1 MNKVVFC
8 CGILVLLLGGCACP
22 PKNADDAVA
31 ATQTD
36 DPLEPMNRGIFA
48 FNMALDKLIL
58 KPVAQ
63 GYRYVVPEPARR
75 GVGNF
80 FSNLK
85 QPLYLINALLQG
97 EGQAAGDISK
107 RFLANTFWG
116 FLGVFDVASDLEIPK
131 ITNDFGQTLAVWGWH
146 ESSPYLVLPVLGPS
160 NPRDAV
166 GTGVDLVFTP
176 IDWILKNEPTLLYSR
191 IALENW
197 DKREKALDLLDNL
210 ERSSTDFYATT
221 RSMYQQNRRQKIA
234 ESVDRGT
241 LETKPADYEF
251 DFDIDEE

>member
-1 MNKVVFC
+1 M
-8 CGILVLLLGGCACP
+8 ILLLGGCACP
-22 PKNADDAVA
+22 TQNVDDRVSASQA
-31 ATQTD
+31 E
-36 DPLEPMNRGIFA
+36 DPLEPLNRGIFA

-63 GYRYVVPEPARR
+63 GYRFVVPEPARR

-80 FSNLK
+80 FFNLK

-97 EGQAAGDISK
+97 EGAEAGDISK

-116 FLGVFDVASDLEIPK
+116 FLGIFDVASELEIPK
-131 ITNDFGQTLAVWGWH
+131 VTNDFGQTLAVWGWR
-146 ESSPYLVLPVLGPS
+146 ESSPYLVLPILGPS
-160 NPRDAV
+160 NPRDAI
-166 GTGVDLVFTP
+166 GTGVDLVLTP
-176 IDWILKNEPTLLYSR
+176 IDWILKNEPVLLYSR

-197 DKREKALDLLDNL
+197 DKRERALDLLDNL

-221 RSMYQQNRRQKIA
+221 RSMYQQNRRQKIN
-234 ESVDRGT
+234 ESVDA
-241 LETKPADYEF
+241 LEAQPADYEF